1 MTVVLGT
8 MAVAMSTVPFYFI
21 TAYTPTFG
29 ATALH
34 LSPLGS
40 FIVTF
45 CVGVS
50 NFLLLPTMGHWSDRV
65 GRRPLLVT
73 AAVLMLLSAYPLL
86 AWLASAPSFA
96 RLLGVELWFSVLY
109 SAYNGAVIVYL
120 TEIVP
125 PGVRT
130 SAFSLAYGLAT
141 ALFGGITPAVAT
153 YLIHK
158 TGSPATPAAWLATAA
173 VFSLIALVLL
183 RGLPAIEG
191 QSATAGHH
199 DTPR

>member
-1 MTVVLGT
+1 

-34 LSPLGS
+34 LSPLSS

-65 GRRPLLVT
+65 GRRPMLIV
-73 AAVLMLLSAYPLL
+73 AAALMLLSAYPLL

-96 RLLGVELWFSVLY
+96 RLLTVELWFSLLY

-130 SAFSLAYGLAT
+130 SAFSLSYGLAT
-141 ALFGGITPAVAT
+141 ALFGGVTPIIAT

-158 TGSPATPAAWLATAA
+158 TANPATPAAWLAAAA
-173 VFSLIALVLL
+173 VFSLTALALL
-183 RGLPAIEG
+183 GRSPAIEA
-191 QSATAGHH
+191 QSAAAHHH
-199 DTPR
+199 DASH